1 MHLYKFGVAFEHRTK
16 AIKTRAIQEQ
26 ASPWKL
32 GGLKPWQLLK
42 RLYHEMDDDDVLTHS
57 AALAFYF
64 ILALV
69 PMIFFLTAI
78 LGFFAQS
85 HDLQSDLLRYTA
97 QLMPGDTYRLIRKS
111 LQEITQY
118 SSGFKLAF
126 GLMLALWSGS
136 GGISSIMD
144 ALNRCYNIKELRPWW
159 KRRLAA
165 VGLTIAISA
174 LTIVALLIIL
184 YGGNIVDFIG
194 SYVGLSTA
202 AVMMWHFAQWPIAF
216 LFVVTAFA
224 LLYYWGP
231 DSRQAWHWISPGSLA
246 GVLVWIGVSMLFRVY
261 LHFFNT
267 YSKTYGALGAVI
279 VLLFWLY
286 ISGFAILLGGEI
298 NSEIAKAAAGLGP
311 SEAKD
316 VGEKKQAEETKHVGE
331 KVA

>member
-1 MHLYKFGVAFEHRTK
+1 MRLYKSGGESEHQAK
-16 AIKTRAIQEQ
+16 AIQEKL
-26 ASPWKL
+26 SPWHL
-32 GGLKPWQLLK
+32 GGLTYWELLK
-42 RLYHEMDDDDVLTHS
+42 RLYHEMDDDDVLTRS
-57 AALAFYF
+57 AALAYYF

-78 LGFFAQS
+78 LGFFARS
-85 HDLQSDLLRYTA
+85 HDLQSDLLHYTA
-97 QLMPGDTYRLIRKS
+97 RLMPGDTYRLIRKS
-111 LQEITQY
+111 LQEITEN
-118 SSGFKLAF
+118 SSGFKLAL
-126 GLMLALWSGS
+126 GLILALWSGS

-144 ALNRCYNIKELRPWW
+144 ALNRCYGINELRPWW

-194 SYVGLSTA
+194 SHVGLSAA
-202 AVMMWHFAQWPIAF
+202 AVMIWHFAQWPIAF
-216 LFVVTAFA
+216 LFVLTAFA

-231 DSRQAWHWISPGSLA
+231 DSKQIWQWITPGSLV

-261 LHFFNT
+261 LHYFNT

-298 NSEIAKAAAGLGP
+298 NSEIENAAAALGRRD
-311 SEAKD
+311 AKEF
-316 VGEKKQAEETKHVGE
+316 GEKKKVGE